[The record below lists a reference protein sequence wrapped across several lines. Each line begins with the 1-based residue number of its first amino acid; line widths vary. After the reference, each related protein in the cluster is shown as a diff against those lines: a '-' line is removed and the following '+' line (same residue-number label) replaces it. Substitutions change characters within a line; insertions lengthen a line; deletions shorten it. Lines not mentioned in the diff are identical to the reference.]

1 MSATSS
7 ANTVEPGA
15 LETKILLIQPDM
27 DWPARRFLP
36 WLEQQ
41 GIDIELI
48 RPFLGQPIPHELTAD
63 GLIVLAGYMNA
74 YADDS
79 YPWVPDVRRLYR
91 QADETDIPI
100 LGFCFGAQLLATT
113 FGGEGIGC
121 AVRPRDRCC

>member
-1 MSATSS
+1 MSGTSS
-7 ANTVEPGA
+7 ANTVEAGA
-15 LETKILLIQPDM
+15 LETKILLIQPDTE
-27 DWPARRFLP
+27 WPARRSRP
-36 WLEQQ
+36 WVEQP
-41 GIDIELI
+41 GVDIELI
-48 RPFLGQPIPHELTAD
+48 RACLGQPIPRGLTAD
-63 GLIVLAGYMNA
+63 GLVVLAGYMNA

-79 YPWVPDVRRLYR
+79 YAWVPDVRRLYR

>member
-41 GIDIELI
+41 DIEIELI

-74 YADDS
+74 YADGS

-91 QADETDIPI
+91 QADETDIPYWAFVLELNCLPPRSAVKALDAP
-100 LGFCFGAQLLATT
+100 LGP
-113 FGGEGIGC
+113 EIG
-121 AVRPRDRCC
+121 V